1 VTEAGILYFPDFNDR
16 YTNVIMET
24 VTFSKHMRLTSV
36 LFLEMRHVIMQNI
49 SYYITKNENLTILR
63 SMECLSNT
71 LKYLWIREYVFTR
84 TEH

>member
-1 VTEAGILYFPDFNDR
+1 MTEAGILYFPDFNDR